1 MKQDY
6 HLSCLLP
13 KAFWAANI
21 AEFYDAGDFSTPA
34 NFERRLATSSV
45 GIDTSSLAHAKYE
58 SGGLKIR
65 NIAIANTNKW
75 DSKSQNLTV
84 FQRQFLLH
92 THKKKSFVQKNNLRS
107 TTTWTIK
114 SQPYW

>member
-1 MKQDY
+1 MKI
-6 HLSCLLP
+6 HFCLLP

-21 AEFYDAGDFSTPA
+21 AEFYDAGDYSTPA
-34 NFERRLATSSV
+34 NFERRLGTSLE

-58 SGGLKIR
+58 SGRLKIR

-92 THKKKSFVQKNNLRS
+92 THTKKKFVQKKIWDQRQPE
-107 TTTWTIK
+107 TIK